1 MSYDFDMHVDLAFGK
16 NGLTVKLPEGKNY
29 QLLEAKSAAP
39 LPDENAALR
48 AALESPI
55 GCAPLRELAAG
66 KKTAAISV
74 CDITRPAPNRR
85 TLPILLEIL
94 ESAGIPSDGIT
105 ICIATGLHRIATQAE
120 LDEILSPEIAAKY
133 KIFNHDAKIFS
144 DHRHLGETASGI
156 PVYVAEAF
164 VSADLRITLGF
175 IEPHLMLGYSGGRK
189 LIAPG
194 LAAQETIKVIHSPR
208 FMRDARSIEGSIANN
223 PLHQELTEIARM
235 AGHSFMLDVALTRKR
250 EIAQVFAG
258 DPVQAHAAGVAF
270 VSRVM
275 LEKLDQ
281 PVDAVITTC
290 AGYPLDLTLYQAVK
304 GVTAASHIVKD
315 GGRILICAECTEGP
329 GAPEFRE
336 MLLRYPSAQEFLDG
350 VANAPVTV
358 DQWQLEKL
366 ALVRQTKEVLFLTP
380 GVPESYHPAMW
391 GPVFSDFDA
400 ALARLLEGLPDD
412 ARIAVIPEGPYVLA
426 RVEEAVTA

>member
-1 MSYDFDMHVDLAFGK
+1 MDLAFGK
-16 NGLTVKLPEGKNY
+16 TGLEAELPSGFEY
-29 QLLEAKSAAP
+29 RFLEAKSAAP
-39 LPDENAALR
+39 LPDEV
-48 AALESPI
+48 AALEEAIRNPI
-55 GCAPLRELAAG
+55 GTAPLAEMAQG

-85 TLPILLEIL
+85 TLPVILKTLHE
-94 ESAGIPSDGIT
+94 AGIPAEGIT
-105 ICIATGLHRIATQAE
+105 ICIATGLHRIATAAE

-133 KIFNHDAKIFS
+133 KIFNHDAKILA
-144 DHRHLGETASGI
+144 DHRYLGETKSGI

-164 VSADLRITLGF
+164 VAADLRITLGF

-208 FMRDARSIEGSIANN
+208 FMRDVRSIEGSIVDN
-223 PLHQELTEIARM
+223 PLHKELQEIARM

-258 DPVQAHAAGVAF
+258 HPEQAHAAGVDF
-270 VSRVM
+270 VSKVM
-275 LEKLDQ
+275 LETIEK
-281 PVDAVITTC
+281 PVDAVVTTC
-290 AGYPLDLTLYQAVK
+290 AGYPLDLTFYQAVK

-315 GGRILICAECTEGP
+315 GGKILICAECTEGP

-336 MLLRYPSAQEFLDG
+336 MVKQFSSPKAFLDA
-350 VANAPVTV
+350 VKDAPVTV

-366 ALVRQTKEVLFLTP
+366 ALVLESKQVVFLTP
-380 GVPESYHPAMW
+380 GVPSEYHEKMW
-391 GPVFSDFDA
+391 GPVYSEFTPAMASLTA
-400 ALARLLEGLPDD
+400 GLSAGAD
-412 ARIAVIPEGPYVLA
+412 IAVIPEGPYVLA
-426 RVEEAVTA
+426 RVG